1 MKENI
6 AISVSRNGN
15 IITVSFSTQKHEADE
30 NIIRRILRS
39 GQFTGE
45 IAGYNMDYFKRGVII
60 VIVNDFAW
68 KGPESV
74 IEKLTRAIR

>member
-6 AISVSRNGN
+6 AISQNGN
-15 IITVSFSTQKHEADE
+15 IITLSFSTREREADE
-30 NIIRRILRS
+30 NIIRKILRS

-45 IAGYNMDYFKRGVII
+45 IAGYNMDYFSRGVII
-60 VIVNDFAW
+60 IIINPFAW

-74 IEKLTRAIR
+74 IDKLTKAIR